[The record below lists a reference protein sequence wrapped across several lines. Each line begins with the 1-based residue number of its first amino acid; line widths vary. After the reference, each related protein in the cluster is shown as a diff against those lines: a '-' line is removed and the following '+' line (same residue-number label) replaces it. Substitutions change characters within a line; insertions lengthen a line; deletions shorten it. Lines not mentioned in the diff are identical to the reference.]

1 MGEVSIQRD
10 GVGAMDEPGQKQ
22 GAYVRLLSLLY
33 GRRLIGTG
41 TKTVYWAVALISAFA
56 ACGFL
61 TTSDDAI
68 GLPLPMRILISAF
81 FVLLTVSFVAMA
93 RSVDQ
98 LPPQDEHNEQNS
110 SGDP

>member
-61 TTSDDAI
+61 TTSDEAI
-68 GLPLPMRILISAF
+68 GLPLPMRILISA
-81 FVLLTVSFVAMA
+81 
-93 RSVDQ
+93 SVDQ